1 MKNLTPAQVH
11 YALSCAL
18 LSLYGTHVCPFVSSL
33 NFLELVTPI
42 ILMFGCLYYARHLL
56 QKKLEQYDL
65 RKQVKTQFKTDLS
78 LFTAG
83 GLCLA
88 LFNFMA
94 FEFPASSG
102 LKIIFGMLALG
113 IFIACD
119 LALRREHRLVT
130 ELEKSGK
137 HIEIDQTPYPL
148 MRKLGW
154 FATVCLAVFGAVVCL
169 IVAKDLAWLIKI
181 DDISALKKAA
191 LSVHV
196 EIAFVVFVILSYNL
210 VIISSYGRNMQ
221 LFFDFQRSTL
231 NRVAN
236 GQLTAHVP
244 VASNDEFG
252 IIAQHTN
259 QTIAALRARTQEL
272 NQMRDATI
280 LALASL
286 AETRDNE
293 TGEHILRTQQYVGVL
308 AEHLKTHPRF
318 QSVLTTSMIDLIYK
332 SAPLHDS
339 GKVGIPDAILLKPG
353 RLTDEEF
360 AIMKQHS
367 LIGSEALQS
376 AQKVLGSNSF
386 LTVACEIME
395 THHEKWDG
403 SGYPHGLKGEQI
415 PISGRVMALA
425 DVYDALISER
435 VYKPAFSH
443 EKARGI
449 IIEGKGTHF
458 DPDVVDAFL
467 ELEEKFQ
474 EIAAKFTQ
482 PKPAIRYAA

>member
-1 MKNLTPAQVH
+1 MRNFSPAQVH
-11 YALSCAL
+11 YGVSCAL
-18 LSLYGTHVCPFVSSL
+18 LGLYGTQVCPFVSAL
-33 NFLELVTPI
+33 GAFELVTPI
-42 ILMFGCLYYARHLL
+42 ILMFACLYGIRSFL
-56 QKKLEQYDL
+56 QAKLEKLDIPT
-65 RKQVKTQFKTDLS
+65 QVKTQFITDLS
-78 LFTAG
+78 LFVLG
-83 GLCLA
+83 GICLST
-88 LFNFMA
+88 FYIVV
-94 FEFPASSG
+94 FEFPLASS
-102 LKIIFGMLALG
+102 LKVVFGMLALG

-119 LALRREHRLVT
+119 LGLRREHYLVT
-130 ELEKSGK
+130 ELGKSGQ
-137 HIEIDQTPYPL
+137 HIEFKKAPYPL
-148 MRKLGW
+148 TKKFGW
-154 FATVCLAVFGAVVCL
+154 FATICIVVFGVVVCL
-169 IVAKDLAWLIKI
+169 VVVKDLTWLANI
-181 DDISALKKAA
+181 DEEKDMKQAA
-191 LSVHV
+191 LSVSL
-196 EIAFVVFVILSYNL
+196 EIGFVVLVILAYNL
-210 VIISSYGRNMQ
+210 VVISSYGSNLK
-221 LFFDFQRSTL
+221 LFFEFQSSTL

-236 GQLTAHVP
+236 GQLSAHVP

-252 IIAQHTN
+252 IIAKSTN
-259 QTIAALRARTQEL
+259 LTIEALRTRTEEL
-272 NQMRDATI
+272 SQMTDATI
-280 LALASL
+280 LGLSSL

-293 TGEHILRTQQYVGVL
+293 TGEHIRRTQHYVRVL

-318 QSVLTTSMIDLIYK
+318 ESVLTPSMIDLIYK

-360 AIMKQHS
+360 EIMKQHA

-376 AQKVLGSNSF
+376 AQKELGSNSF

-415 PISGRVMALA
+415 PISGRIMALA

-435 VYKPAFSH
+435 VYKAAFSH
-443 EKARGI
+443 EKARDI

-467 ELEEKFQ
+467 ELETKFQ

-482 PKPAIRYAA
+482 PKPGISTAA